1 MSAEAK
7 SLGDML
13 FGQTRGRVLAL
24 LYGKPDEI
32 FFGREIAR
40 LTQTSSGTT
49 RRELDTLSKFG
60 LVLKS
65 VAGRQVYYRANSFHP
80 VFPSLQSLLAKTSGI
95 YHQLRSALEPLA
107 AQISFAI
114 VYGSIVRGDSFPN
127 SDIDILIVGNVTLDD
142 VLLRLAP
149 LEAPLGRPINPTVFS
164 LQDFRSKVQRGNHFL
179 SAVMRGKKV
188 WLFGD
193 ENEFGKVG

>member
-24 LYGKPDEI
+24 LYGKPDEL

-49 RRELDTLSKFG
+49 RRELETLSKFG

-65 VAGRQVYYRANSFHP
+65 VAGRQVYYRANSSHS
-80 VFPSLQSLLAKTSGI
+80 VFPDIQSLLAKTSGI

-107 AQISFAI
+107 AQISFTI

-127 SDIDILIVGNVTLDD
+127 SDIDILVIGNATLDD
-142 VLLRLAP
+142 VLLHLAP
-149 LEAPLGRPINPTVFS
+149 LETPLGRPINPTVFS
-164 LQDFRSKVQRGNHFL
+164 LQDFRSKIQRGNHFL

-193 ENEFGKVG
+193 ENELGKVG